1 MPAQKRWN
9 FLRAQLPRA
18 APVTVWCRCGK
29 TITVAAEHRGRT
41 IRCGQCGRTMRV
53 PRLDLRLWLTVLSW
67 AYLAAVSLAA
77 LVLWRL
83 GDRWWPAT
91 ALLFSGR
98 WVLLLPL
105 LPLIP
110 AALVLKR
117 SLLLPLALGGFVAT
131 VPLAGFRFGLLRL
144 ISHPAG
150 SHVRIVTFNADGG
163 GVIGLE
169 LPGVLEQWQPDV
181 VGFQEC
187 GEELRIAVSRMP
199 GWYHHSVRQL
209 CVLSRYPIS
218 DSAVMDRKELEGI
231 KQSTADIGGSG
242 DVVRYTIQ
250 TPSRPVNITNLHL
263 ETPRKG
269 LEGILD
275 STFQTSRLRG
285 NTELRRIES
294 RLARRWVNAGT
305 LPTLV
310 MGDFNTPVESRIFQD
325 SWGDL
330 TDAFS
335 TVGFGFGMTKR
346 NGWIQVRIDHV
357 LAGPGWYVDHVAVGR
372 DQGSDHLPLI
382 VDLTLAPPRP

>member
-1 MPAQKRWN
+1 M
-9 FLRAQLPRA
+9 RA
-18 APVTVWCRCGK
+18 
-29 TITVAAEHRGRT
+29 
-41 IRCGQCGRTMRV
+41 
-53 PRLDLRLWLTVLSW
+53 PRLDVRLWLTRLSW
-67 AYLAAVSLAA
+67 SYLAAVSVAG
-77 LVLWRL
+77 LVLWGL

-91 ALLFSGR
+91 ALLFIGR

-117 SLLLPLALGGFVAT
+117 SLLLPLALGAAVAT
-131 VPLAGFRFGLLRL
+131 VPVGGFRFGLLRL
-144 ISHPAG
+144 VSRPSG
-150 SHVRIVTFNADGG
+150 LPVRIVTFNADGG

-169 LPGVLEQWQPDV
+169 LPTVLEEWQPDV

-187 GEELRIAVSRMP
+187 DEQLRTAVARMQ

-209 CVLSRYPIS
+209 CMLSRYPIS
-218 DSAVMDRKELEGI
+218 DSAVMDRSELEGV
-231 KQSTADIGGSG
+231 KESAAQIGGAG

-250 TPSRPVNITNLHL
+250 TPTGPVNITNLHL

-275 STFQTSRLRG
+275 GGFQVARLNA
-285 NTELRRIES
+285 NTQLRTIES

-310 MGDFNTPVESRIFQD
+310 IGDFNTPVESRIFQD

-335 TVGFGFGMTKR
+335 RVGFGFGMTKH
-346 NGWIQVRIDHV
+346 NGWIRVRIDHV

-382 VDLTLAPPRP
+382 VDLTLTPRQP

>member
-1 MPAQKRWN
+1 M
-9 FLRAQLPRA
+9 
-18 APVTVWCRCGK
+18 
-29 TITVAAEHRGRT
+29 RT
-41 IRCGQCGRTMRV
+41 Q
-53 PRLDLRLWLTVLSW
+53 RLDVRWWLTRLSW
-67 AYLAAVSLAA
+67 AYLAAVSVAG
-77 LVLWRL
+77 LVLWGL

-91 ALLFSGR
+91 ALLFISR

-105 LPLIP
+105 LPLLP
-110 AALVLKR
+110 AVLLLKR
-117 SLLLPLALGGFVAT
+117 SLLLPLVLGAFIAT
-131 VPLAGFRFGLLRL
+131 VPVAGFRFGVLRL

-150 SHVRIVTFNADGG
+150 AQFRVVTFNADGG
-163 GVIGLE
+163 RVTAIE
-169 LPGVLEQWQPDV
+169 LPNVLEEWKPDV

-187 GEELRIAVSRMP
+187 GEELRKAVERTQ

-209 CVLSRYPIS
+209 CVLSRYPMS
-218 DSAVMDRKELEGI
+218 DSAVMDRSQLAYVEESAAG
-231 KQSTADIGGSG
+231 IGGSG

-250 TPSRPVNITNLHL
+250 APSGPVNITNLHL

-275 STFQTSRLRG
+275 GGFQAERMRG
-285 NTELRRIES
+285 NTAIRTIES

-335 TVGFGFGMTKR
+335 RVGFGFGMTR
-346 NGWIQVRIDHV
+346 INGWIRVRIDHV
-357 LAGPGWYVDHVAVGR
+357 LTGDGWYVDHATVGR
-372 DQGSDHLPLI
+372 DLGSDHLPLI
-382 VDLTLAPPRP
+382 VDLTLPPRQP